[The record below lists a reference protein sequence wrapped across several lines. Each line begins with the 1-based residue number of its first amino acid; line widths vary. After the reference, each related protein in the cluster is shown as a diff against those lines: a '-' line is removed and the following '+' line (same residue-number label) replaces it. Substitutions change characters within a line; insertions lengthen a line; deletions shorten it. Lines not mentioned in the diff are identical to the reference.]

1 MNGQAY
7 IACTSA
13 IGKGSMMGGIS
24 GRAATFGMTKGSGH
38 NTVSAVNGKAE
49 RTRESG
55 LYHWLKVMPVEPQEI
70 VWLQP
75 GIDYSIE
82 TSSDLKWK
90 IV

>member
-7 IACTSA
+7 IASTSA
-13 IGKGSMMGGIS
+13 IGKGIMMGGVS
-24 GRAATFGMTKGSGH
+24 GKAATFCMTKGSGH
-38 NTVSAVNGKAE
+38 NTVSVVNGEAE
-49 RTRESG
+49 RTREAG

-90 IV
+90 IL